1 MRCAINPKD
10 IKLLIFMPK
19 RTLIQKI
26 MKEEKKMEGEED
38 MKEAKKNKGIN
49 EKFVKRK
56 LDSF

>member
-1 MRCAINPKD
+1 
-10 IKLLIFMPK
+10 MPK

-49 EKFVKRK
+49 EKFVKKK
-56 LDSF
+56 LDGF